1 MKFYI
6 LFGLLIMVVILNA
19 SFNKIV
25 QFFNLDEDNYRGYI
39 GFINIILLFS
49 FFLKDKRGLIVDRL
63 ISLKKN

>member
-1 MKFYI
+1 MKFFI
-6 LFGLLIMVVILNA
+6 LIGLLLIVIVINA
-19 SFNKIV
+19 SFNKVV

-63 ISLKKN
+63 ISLNKN

>member
-6 LFGLLIMVVILNA
+6 LFGLLIIVVILNA

>member
-1 MKFYI
+1 MKFFI
-6 LFGLLIMVVILNA
+6 LFGLLIVVIILNA
-19 SFNKIV
+19 SFNKVV

-63 ISLKKN
+63 IALNKN

>member
-39 GFINIILLFS
+39 VFINIILLFS

>member
-6 LFGLLIMVVILNA
+6 LLGILILVVVLNA

-49 FFLKDKRGLIVDRL
+49 FFLKDRRGLIVDRL
-63 ISLKKN
+63 IALNKN

>member
-49 FFLKDKRGLIVDRL
+49 FFLKDKRGIIVERL